1 MKNVIDWIQSNIV
14 WLAPLL
20 YEAAVRLI
28 PTDSRYYSILAIID
42 RLFPNLKKGG
52 GFHVLVFVLFA
63 TSFVNAQTY
72 SSAQANFWYKNGTL
86 DTAKIHRDRDALQ
99 TAYGNSGGLYYDK
112 TRNKWR
118 IWDGVCP
125 DTSQHNGCWVDLP
138 ITSGQTLSFNNG
150 LNKNGR
156 IVQLGGDL
164 VRDTSINTNGH
175 PFFVNASGASG
186 FSGFSVNN
194 AGSFGNVVPSQLAST
209 SVVFALDPS
218 LGRGLGIFDNNI
230 STQYLNLYQGAWGF
244 NRGSVPANTT
254 YMFSP
259 KTGTDGLLMRLDG
272 GSMTGG
278 NRQLYAESSTVY
290 NGGAVNPLQPSDLAA
305 GTLQTYVQG
314 PNQLGIQNRLISN
327 TATGSHTF
335 NDDEPHDAYMDIVTY
350 TANALSKNHTKAL
363 TTVAKKITSLNTFD
377 HTGQLMSLINNG
389 SATGDF
395 IDCWDGS
402 STHKFQV
409 TSAGAIKLAGST
421 GTTGQFLTSNGAG
434 QATWT
439 TGGGGGTVTSVA
451 LSSTDLNIS
460 GSPVTTSGTITAP
473 LTTTGVTAGS
483 YTNANITVDAKGR
496 ISAAANGS
504 SSGSPAGSNTQIQ
517 YNNSG
522 SFGANANFTLD
533 TSISTTPLLTI
544 NDTGPGNTK
553 TTIQGGGISSQQNAG
568 SSSTLMQ
575 PGQISFGTTGQIQS
589 NTNSVL
595 TINTQGNGA
604 LNLNSTGTGT
614 INLGRLGGSGTIN
627 IGNTSGDIF
636 ITVNRSTCAGAPSGA
651 LANVGGVLTICP

>member
-439 TGGGGGTVTSVA
+439 TGGGGGT
-451 LSSTDLNIS
+451 
-460 GSPVTTSGTITAP
+460 
-473 LTTTGVTAGS
+473 
-483 YTNANITVDAKGR
+483 
-496 ISAAANGS
+496 
-504 SSGSPAGSNTQIQ
+504 PAGSNTQVQ
-517 YNNSG
+517 FNNSG
-522 SFGANANFTLD
+522 SFGASANMTYTSATGVLSLTNPSSGAITTMNGFSAIHTDGAQNIGQLTTTTMALFDVTNA
-533 TSISTTPLLTI
+533 
-544 NDTGPGNTK
+544 
-553 TTIQGGGISSQQNAG
+553 GISVAGPEGG
-568 SSSTLMQ
+568 SSSQITWTGQPLIMQ
-575 PGQISFGTTGQIQS
+575 PILNENITIGKTGGTYDII
-589 NTNSVL
+589 L
-595 TINTQGNGA
+595 IIN
-604 LNLNSTGTGT
+604 
-614 INLGRLGGSGTIN
+614 R
-627 IGNTSGDIF
+627 TS
-636 ITVNRSTCAGAPSGA
+636 CAGAPSGA
-651 LANVGGVLTICP
+651 LAKIAGVLSICP